1 VKVELFALTVLM
13 AVLGSFAN
21 VLMWIKSWDELTS
34 FEASR
39 TVLTGLVVGVLWYFM
54 RVEHGVPDSV
64 VTFVVGYT
72 AKDVIESVVER
83 FKPAE

>member
-1 VKVELFALTVLM
+1 MELFALTVLM

-21 VLMWIKSWDELTS
+21 VLMWIKSWEELTS

-39 TVLTGLVVGVLWYFM
+39 TVLIGFVVGVLWYFM

-72 AKDVIESVVER
+72 AKDVIEAVVER
-83 FKPAE
+83 FKPRVE